1 MSPSDDKEKPLIDLI
16 SHYGSVLVAFS
27 GGLDSSLVLW
37 ASLKALGREKVWA
50 ATAHSPSLPRHEAEE
65 AARIAAEVG
74 LGPERHLIVTTD
86 EPQNPLYLQND
97 SERCYFCKNELHKV
111 LAGMA
116 REMNIAAVFDGANV
130 SDLGDYRPGHKAAR
144 ELGVVSPLIE
154 AGLTKEDI
162 RSLAGRYGLSFAQK
176 PAAACLTSRIPYG
189 TSITPDIFR
198 KVEQAETAVR
208 KLGLEG
214 FRVRYHGSVA
224 RLELRS
230 DDIPRVIHNGL
241 KDQIVSGIKTAG
253 FKYVALDLEGYRTG
267 SLNESLDREGNNDR

>member
-1 MSPSDDKEKPLIDLI
+1 MLPSNDKEKALIDFI
-16 SHYGSVLVAFS
+16 RRYESALVAFS

-37 ASLKALGREKVWA
+37 ASLKALGGEKVWA
-50 ATAHSPSLPRHEAEE
+50 ATSHSPSLPRHEAEE
-65 AARIAAEVG
+65 AARIALEVG
-74 LGPERHLIVTTD
+74 LGRERHLIVATD
-86 EPQNPLYLQND
+86 EIQNSRYLQND

-111 LAGMA
+111 LTGMA
-116 REMNIAAVFDGANV
+116 REMKIAVVFDGANI

-154 AGLTKEDI
+154 AGLTKEEI

-176 PAAACLTSRIPYG
+176 PAAACLASRIPYG
-189 TSITPDIFR
+189 ISITPDILR

-214 FRVRYHGSVA
+214 FRVRYHGPVA
-224 RLELRS
+224 RLELRAE
-230 DDIPRVIHNGL
+230 DIPKVIQNGL
-241 KDQIVSGIKTAG
+241 KDRLVSGIKAAG

-267 SLNESLDREGNNDR
+267 SLNETMEREGNNDR